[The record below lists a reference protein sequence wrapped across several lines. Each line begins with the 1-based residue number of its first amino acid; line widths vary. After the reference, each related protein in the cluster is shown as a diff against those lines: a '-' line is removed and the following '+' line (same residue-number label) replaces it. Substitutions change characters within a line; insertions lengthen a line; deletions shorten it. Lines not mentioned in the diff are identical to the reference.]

1 MAGVAARVCAHRTLG
16 GAAHSTEGIAPRA
29 QEGGEGAPVQ
39 ETSVRWATLSPVW
52 DEEFELKDLYP
63 GSGELCLTRMPC
75 VARGIFASVCMA
87 AKGELAHLQ

>member
-1 MAGVAARVCAHRTLG
+1 
-16 GAAHSTEGIAPRA
+16 
-29 QEGGEGAPVQ
+29 VQ